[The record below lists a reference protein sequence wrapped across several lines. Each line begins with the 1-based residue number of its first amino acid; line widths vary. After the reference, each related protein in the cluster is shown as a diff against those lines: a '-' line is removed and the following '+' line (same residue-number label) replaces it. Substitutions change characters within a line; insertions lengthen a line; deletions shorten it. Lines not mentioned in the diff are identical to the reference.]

1 MSQISQHM
9 LVALDG
15 STMAEAALPVAFGL
29 AKPLGASITLLHVQ
43 EKSAPR
49 TIHGELHL
57 QNAKDASD
65 YLIELVKRW
74 SALSVRISWHV
85 HPNEQGDV
93 ARSIYEHAQEMG
105 ASLIVITTHGSGGL
119 RDLLFGSIAEQV
131 IRLGTTPTLVVR
143 PPAEG
148 VLERYACRSIL
159 IPIERQHES
168 TEALELARR
177 FSEATGARLT
187 LATVVPTPSTVSGDL
202 AASATFSPNTVA
214 AILDLEHSET
224 LRYLDDKAKAW
235 RQAGR
240 TVETSVPRGQTVP
253 QLTAVAANT
262 QADLVILAT
271 HGRIGLDGTFSG
283 STTPRLLDIF
293 RVPVLLVKL
302 SDRD

>member
-1 MSQISQHM
+1 MSQIFQHM

-15 STMAEAALPVAFGL
+15 STMAEAALPVAIGL

-49 TIHGELHL
+49 TVHGELHL
-57 QNAKDASD
+57 QNAEKAAN
-65 YLIELVKRW
+65 YLVEIATRW
-74 SALSVRISWHV
+74 SAAGVPMSWHV

-93 ARSIYEHAQEMG
+93 ARSIYEHAQEMNAG
-105 ASLIVITTHGSGGL
+105 LIVITTHGSGGL
-119 RDLLFGSIAEQV
+119 RELIFGSIAEQV
-131 IRLGTTPTLVVR
+131 VRLGTTPTLVVR
-143 PPAEG
+143 PPSEG
-148 VLERYACRSIL
+148 VLERYACQSIL

-168 TEALELARR
+168 TEVLELARQI
-177 FSEATGARLT
+177 SEATGARLT

-214 AILDLEHSET
+214 AILDLEYSET

-235 RQAGR
+235 RQTGR
-240 TVETSVPRGQTVP
+240 TVETSVSRGKTVT
-253 QLTAVAANT
+253 QITAVAADT

-283 STTPRLLDIF
+283 STTPRLLDAF

-302 SDRD
+302 SERD